1 MTKPFLIT
9 LLTAASV
16 ISVVS
21 AVATLTLAPTPVAAQ
36 ASAAA
41 NSSSAGA
48 KAKWARDFNGVW
60 SANSVQQTL
69 LPGEEVSLTKFGA
82 EQYNK
87 IDEADSPAYKC
98 EPYGPTRIMTSA
110 LPFMILQQDS
120 VIGFIFEHIDYR
132 LIYMNAKHPDD
143 IVDYPEWEGNS
154 VGHWEG
160 DTLIVDTIGMREES
174 WLNSVGLQHS
184 GMMHMVERYMK
195 TSPDTFALK
204 VSIDDPVYYTK
215 PFTYGANFERDPF
228 RIVPDRCAD
237 TAPDEKYT
245 LTHGKAGPTQNPPP
259 TYPPGVARTYIG
271 ANQAPGA
278 AANGRR
284 GAGRPAPVEKKTKF
298 EDDVVKTSRGD
309 LKITSI
315 ADYSLLFTFNGKVIY
330 VDPVGRFADYSSLP
344 KADAILVTHF
354 GPDHLDPAT
363 IKSLSTDKTAL
374 EICPHCWLYL
384 PDGAIMINGET
395 ETVAGLKIEAV
406 PAYNIKGQGGS
417 GKPNTSRGTANG
429 YLITFGNKRVYVAGE
444 TENVPEVKSQKQID
458 VAFLPVNSTQVGDA
472 AGGAVG
478 LRTMTPKMF
487 AETVMA
493 MRPKIV
499 FPYAYGNNDPKAL
512 MALLKDDQ
520 GVDVRVRDL
529 K

>member
-1 MTKPFLIT
+1 MTKRS
-9 LLTAASV
+9 LTAILKAAT
-16 ISVVS
+16 VVTILS
-21 AVATLTLAPTPVAAQ
+21 GAVALFLAPTPVAAQ
-36 ASAAA
+36 STAAA
-41 NSSSAGA
+41 G

-60 SANSVQQTL
+60 SANGVQQTL

-110 LPFMILQQDS
+110 LPFMILQQEG

-132 LIYMNAKHPDD
+132 LIYMNAQHPED

-154 VGHWEG
+154 VGHWDG
-160 DTLIVDTIGMREES
+160 DTLVVDTIGMREES

-184 GMMHMVERYMK
+184 GKMHMVERFAK
-195 TSPDTFALK
+195 TSPDTFVLK
-204 VSIDDPVYYTK
+204 VTIDDPVYYTK

-237 TAPDEKYT
+237 TAPDEKYA

-259 TYPPGVARTYIG
+259 TFPPDVERTYIG
-271 ANQAPGA
+271 ANLGAPNA
-278 AANGRR
+278 RRAQGR
-284 GAGRPAPVEKKTKF
+284 ATPAVKKTKF
-298 EDDVVKTSRGD
+298 EEDVVKTAHGD

-315 ADYSLLFTFNGKVIY
+315 ANYSLMFTYDGKVIY

-354 GPDHLDPAT
+354 GPDHVDPAT

-374 EICPHCWLYL
+374 EVCPHCWMYL
-384 PDGAIMINGET
+384 QNGEIMINGET
-395 ETVAGLKIEAV
+395 KTVAGLKVEAV

-417 GKPNTSRGTANG
+417 GKPSTSKGTASG
-429 YLITFGNKRVYVAGE
+429 YLFTFGDKRVYVAGE
-444 TENVPEVKSQKQID
+444 TEDVPEVKSQKQID
-458 VAFLPVNSTQVGDA
+458 IAFLPVNNTDVGDA
-472 AGGAVG
+472 AGGAVS
-478 LRTMTPKMF
+478 LRTMTPAMF
-487 AETVMA
+487 ADVAKTMQ
-493 MRPKIV
+493 PKV
-499 FPYAYGNNDPKAL
+499 LFPYAYGNNDPKAL
-512 MALLKDDQ
+512 AALLKDNPSIE
-520 GVDVRVRDL
+520 VRLRDL